1 MIASLRG
8 RVISRGLNRIILDV
22 NGVGYDVAVP
32 LSTLEALPRENDV
45 FLHVSTIMRDSALEL
60 YGFTT
65 LEEKIV
71 FELLISVG
79 GIGPRT
85 ALVVLSGM
93 TPDAFRQAVLEANL
107 PKLTSV
113 PGVGKKSAERIVVEL
128 KEKVRK
134 HPGLSGMLSVGGA
147 ACGSLEEDLLSSL
160 MNLGYRE
167 KDAAAAAKNVLTDA
181 GPDVTLSQAV
191 KQALKELM
199 R

>member
-8 RVISRGLNRIILDV
+8 RVISRGMNRIILDV

-32 LSTLEALPRENDV
+32 LSTLESLPREGDV

-93 TPDAFRQAVLEANL
+93 TPDSFRQAVLEANL

-134 HPGLSGMLSVGGA
+134 HPGLSDMLSVGGA
-147 ACGSLEEDLLSSL
+147 ASGSLEEDLASSL

-167 KDAAAAAKNVLTDA
+167 KDAAAAAKHVLKDA
-181 GPDVTLSQAV
+181 GPDITLSQAV
-191 KQALKELM
+191 KHALKELM